1 MANIE
6 NNLGVIAMEIDTPDI
21 AEAHFGE
28 ALTKYQS
35 KSNRSS
41 NVTSDINLLF
51 VFLIQDQ
58 QLNYRRLSPSMTR
71 LTEVFPNV
79 TRQNTL
85 FWLNTVF
92 QIRQGLVLNEQIK
105 TQLEDSFYKIND
117 SKLQFS
123 LKKHFAKELNVN
135 VPLPIKIPQQQS
147 IPLWFNEINQCD
159 WEQLKKHKI

>member
-1 MANIE
+1 
-6 NNLGVIAMEIDTPDI
+6 
-21 AEAHFGE
+21 
-28 ALTKYQS
+28 
-35 KSNRSS
+35 
-41 NVTSDINLLF
+41 
-51 VFLIQDQ
+51 LIQDQ
-58 QLNYRRLSPSMTR
+58 QLNYRRLSPSITR

-79 TRQNTL
+79 IRQNTL

-117 SKLQFS
+117 RKLQFS

-135 VPLPIKIPQQQS
+135 VPLPMKISQQQS